1 MIVGAF
7 CNDMS
12 SLLTKHTTNRNL
24 RIVATI
30 ALALSPVS
38 CFSSSPHYNS
48 NYKGPFLT
56 TSTAPIFAIH
66 RGGSSTTLHSTTTS
80 TTTTNMDEP
89 LLSDNESSDWKLD
102 KLRAKMAE
110 VGVDA
115 YIVPSDDPHL
125 SEYVPA
131 AYARR
136 GFLSNFNGSA
146 GTALVTADK
155 AYMWTDSRYV
165 SPKNLHKNLFI
176 IYLLFTM
183 YQIYIYEYI
192 CVMNMC

>member
-1 MIVGAF
+1 
-7 CNDMS
+7 MS

-38 CFSSSPHYNS
+38 CFSSTPHYNNHN
-48 NYKGPFLT
+48 NYYKSSFLT
-56 TSTAPIFAIH
+56 TTPIFAIH
-66 RGGSSTTLHSTTTS
+66 RGGASTSLHSTTTS
-80 TTTTNMDEP
+80 TKNMDET
-89 LLSDNESSDWKLD
+89 LITDTESNDWKLD

-165 SPKNLHKNLFI
+165 RLITIPAQIFIYRYRCNNKNLFVLCI
-176 IYLLFTM
+176 SFGML
-183 YQIYIYEYI
+183 
-192 CVMNMC
+192 